1 MHRRA
6 LVLVKFLVA
15 VPLSVCAI
23 GAATYVSTSSP
34 TAPEV
39 SLVPTGA
46 DVESALRRVGI
57 TPESLAAAGLSGAA
71 AAQAVAGVEEYLL
84 DGLAGLRAADSAYAS
99 ARQDVD
105 RLERIV
111 VAGNSSQDDRS
122 ALAAARTALATAAAA
137 RDAAHGSV
145 FEAATAHLEPE
156 RLAAL
161 QTIRSNA
168 AAWDQ
173 PVQYLAVSRGEA
185 QRVELREALAAVRIA
200 GEQGA
205 TPDQDAVNVVN
216 TWNGDPAVAAATTN
230 LSTNLPAVT
239 QAWGEAFAR

>member
-1 MHRRA
+1 MNRRA
-6 LVLVKFLVA
+6 VILVKCLVA
-15 VPLSVCAI
+15 VPLAVCAV

-34 TAPEV
+34 GVPEI
-39 SLVPTGA
+39 SLIPAGG
-46 DVESALRRVGI
+46 DIESALRRVGI
-57 TPESLAAAGLSGAA
+57 TPESLAAAGVCGPA
-71 AAQAVAGVEEYLL
+71 AAQAVTGVEEYLV
-84 DGLAGLRAADSAYAS
+84 DGFAGLRAAESAYAS
-99 ARQDVD
+99 ARQDLE
-105 RLERIV
+105 RLERLV
-111 VAGNSSQDDRS
+111 VAGNSSQEDRS
-122 ALAAARTALATAAAA
+122 ALAAARTAFATAVAS
-137 RDAAHGSV
+137 RDAAHRGV

-216 TWNGDPAVAAATTN
+216 TWNGDPAVAAAVTS

-239 QAWGEAFAR
+239 QAWTEAFAR